1 LICATVIRSAWLLA
15 FFAWNLY
22 VAHSRL
28 KPDQPEKT
36 ALSPVLKRVKAVY
49 YTAFG
54 GTNAIPLPA
63 KNGTNMLN
71 NQRSQ

>member
-1 LICATVIRSAWLLA
+1 MSLIVGSSQINPKKR
-15 FFAWNLY
+15 
-22 VAHSRL
+22 
-28 KPDQPEKT
+28 

-63 KNGTNMLN
+63 TNGTNILN
-71 NQRSQ
+71 NQHSQKNVLNKRIESHSVAPAAD